1 MVSLHVHGE
10 KGEAKFWIEPQIELA
25 QNYGFADNELNFV
38 RRLIEEHENEIRT
51 SWQRHFSG

>member
-10 KGEAKFWIEPQIELA
+10 KGEANLWIEPQIELA

-51 SWQRHFSG
+51 SWQRHFGG